1 MIFFEGA
8 IVLRNCPGC
17 GAQLS
22 DESNYCEYCGADV
35 RRRLENT
42 KPEPQMDSGT
52 DERAQKNTMPPA
64 GRVRLKKVSPT
75 LMGILTLVTFFLYP
89 SIWLLLRQKTFDEMS
104 SEVKVGILLPC
115 LLLGAAV
122 LSAVISSDS
131 NLLNLSHPDFQRE
144 TWKGYLFFASLIL
157 STILTFRLRRILR
170 SYAARMDPSPFAA
183 NLVARSVL
191 WSVLL
196 QFFYIQHSITLL
208 IESGL
213 VYRKGSDLH
222 I

>member
-1 MIFFEGA
+1 M
-8 IVLRNCPGC
+8 RNCPGC

-42 KPEPQMDSGT
+42 KTEQQMDSGT

-89 SIWLLLRQKTFDEMS
+89 SIWLLLRRKTFDEMAPD
-104 SEVKVGILLPC
+104 VKVGILLPC
-115 LLLGAAV
+115 FLLGVAV

-131 NLLNLSHPDFQRE
+131 NPLNFSNPEFHRE
-144 TWKGYLFFASLIL
+144 TWAGYLFFASLIL

-170 SYAARMDPSPFAA
+170 SYAAKMDPSPFAA

-191 WSVLL
+191 WSILL
-196 QFFYIQHSITLL
+196 QFFYIQHSINLL

-213 VYRKGSDLH
+213 VERAN
-222 I
+222 